1 MFMLFA
7 VLQWVLEFKPQT
19 SMITSYGGIAGIVL
33 TLLMMGR
40 VVVGRGRFAVW
51 HVRAWRRSVMGL
63 VAALQGVLGPKFKH
77 HDHFIRWYLRYS
89 ATGVRILIICISN
102 KFIRCRLEP
111 RAHRGGQQHRRKRY
125 P

>member
-1 MFMLFA
+1 MVAMLLMFMLFA

-33 TLLMMGR
+33 TLLIMGR
-40 VVVGRGRFAVW
+40 IVVGRGWFAVW

-77 HDHFIRWYLRYS
+77 
-89 ATGVRILIICISN
+89 
-102 KFIRCRLEP
+102 
-111 RAHRGGQQHRRKRY
+111 Q
-125 P
+125 